1 MRNRK
6 CLYDCFLILK
16 YGGTNFTAFRI
27 IDTNRQ
33 EVKDV
38 VRQIVNKQMN
48 AKQPVILEVICL
60 LFISKFDS
68 KIMIILI
75 SKFIETHLIM
85 TLYTNRT
92 VPWIP
97 LLP

>member
-1 MRNRK
+1 MTVFK
-6 CLYDCFLILK
+6 ILQ

-60 LFISKFDS
+60 LFISKFD
-68 KIMIILI
+68 
-75 SKFIETHLIM
+75 
-85 TLYTNRT
+85 
-92 VPWIP
+92 
-97 LLP
+97 